1 MELTPRKRAILAAIV
16 DSYILSGE
24 PVGSKALCD
33 LLDFAVSS
41 ATLRNEMSDLCQMG
55 FLNQPHTSAGRVPTS
70 RGYQLYISDLM
81 GHPTPSPEVKIA
93 IDSMLGGI
101 AHNPEQLPSLAAECL
116 SNLTGLPV
124 FAATLTNTSAKVK
137 RVRIIPMGKR
147 TLLMVVIATDGT
159 AKSRIVLS
167 DCVVDEALLSV
178 YSNICKACIIGH
190 RLSELNRA
198 YLQSIVARLGDFSLS
213 IMPLIS
219 TMFEIIAEMFEPQL
233 IFKGET
239 NLFSGYRQ
247 PASAR
252 IGELIQE
259 KDTILSLISNMN
271 ESVEIMFSDEYSPD
285 TDSEP
290 CCMVVAKFC
299 TGKQE
304 LGRIGVLGPSR
315 MAYEQLIP
323 SIEYFAHRLGLL
335 MTKATR
341 DMED

>member
-1 MELTPRKRAILAAIV
+1 MDLTPRKRAILAAVI

-24 PVGSKALCD
+24 PVGSKSLCD
-33 LLDFAVSS
+33 LLPIQVSS

-55 FLNQPHTSAGRVPTS
+55 FLNQPHTSAGRIPTS
-70 RGYQLYISDLM
+70 LGYQLYISDLM
-81 GHPTPSPEVKIA
+81 GTPTVSPEVKLV
-93 IDSMLGGI
+93 IDSMLQSV
-101 AHNPEQLPSLAAECL
+101 AHNPEQMPALATEQL
-116 SNLTGLPV
+116 SNLTGLPA
-124 FAATLTNTSAKVK
+124 FSATLTNSDAKIK

-167 DCVVDEALLSV
+167 DCVVDETLLSV
-178 YSNICKACIIGH
+178 YSNVCKACIIGH

-198 YLQSIVARLGDFSLS
+198 YLQSIVARLGDYSLS

-259 KDTILSLISNMN
+259 KDTVLSLISNMTDP
-271 ESVEIMFSDEYSPD
+271 VEIMFSDEYSPD
-285 TDSEP
+285 TSSEP
-290 CCMVVAKFC
+290 CCMVVAKFS
-299 TGKQE
+299 TGQHE

-315 MAYEQLIP
+315 MAYDQLIP
-323 SIEYFAHRLGLL
+323 SVEYFANRLGKL
-335 MTKATR
+335 MTKAMR